1 MAESYGLNF
10 NLAMTTNEDG
20 VVDLGVHV
28 TDSDGLDLD
37 HKASGKDAMKVI
49 DELTSTL
56 TRELW
61 IVSDD
66 RKQKKDKEQAKKIK
80 KEREEREERAA
91 KLADLKSQAEE
102 IKKQIEEIEKDTKDA
117 KTVRT
122 SRPSYKSLLDQD
134 FARLLKLFS

>member
-49 DELTSTL
+49 NDITGTL
-56 TRELW
+56 TRELMA
-61 IVSDD
+61 VSNG
-66 RKQKKDKEQAKKIK
+66 RKQKKDKEQAEKLK
-80 KEREEREERAA
+80 KEREERSA
-91 KLADLKSQAEE
+91 KLAELKSQAEE
-102 IKKQIEEIEKDTKDA
+102 IKKQIEEIEKDTKYA

-122 SRPSYKSLLDQD
+122 SRPSYESLLDQD
-134 FARLLKLFS
+134 FARLLKIFG

>member
-49 DELTSTL
+49 NDITGTL
-56 TRELW
+56 TRELMD
-61 IVSDD
+61 VSNG
-66 RKQKKDKEQAKKIK
+66 RKQKKDKEKAEKLKK
-80 KEREEREERAA
+80 EREERAA
-91 KLADLKSQAEE
+91 KLAELKSQAEE

-122 SRPSYKSLLDQD
+122 SRPSYESLLDQD

>member
-37 HKASGKDAMKVI
+37 HKASGKDGMKVI
-49 DELTSTL
+49 NEITSTL
-56 TRELW
+56 TRELMA
-61 IVSDD
+61 VSNG
-66 RKQKKDKEQAKKIK
+66 RKQKKDKEQAEKLKK
-80 KEREEREERAA
+80 EREERAA

-102 IKKQIEEIEKDTKDA
+102 IKKQIEDIEKDAEPKR
-117 KTVRT
+117 TVRT
-122 SRPSYKSLLDQD
+122 SRPSYESLLDQD

>member
-10 NLAMTTNEDG
+10 NLAMTQNENG
-20 VVDLGVHV
+20 VIDLGVHI

-49 DELTSTL
+49 NDITGTL
-56 TRELW
+56 TRELMA
-61 IVSDD
+61 VSNG
-66 RKQKKDKEQAKKIK
+66 RKQKKDKEKAEKLKK
-80 KEREEREERAA
+80 EREERAA

-122 SRPSYKSLLDQD
+122 SRPSYESLLDQD
-134 FARLLKLFS
+134 FARLLKLFV

>member
-49 DELTSTL
+49 NDITGTL
-56 TRELW
+56 ARELMA
-61 IVSDD
+61 VSNG
-66 RKQKKDKEQAKKIK
+66 RKQKKDKEQAEKIK
-80 KEREEREERAA
+80 KEREERAA

-102 IKKQIEEIEKDTKDA
+102 IKKQIEEMENATKDT

-122 SRPSYKSLLDQD
+122 SRPSYESLLDQD
-134 FARLLKLFS
+134 FARLLKLFG

>member
-1 MAESYGLNF
+1 MVESYGLNF

-37 HKASGKDAMKVI
+37 HKASGKDGMKLI
-49 DELTSTL
+49 NDITGTL
-56 TRELW
+56 TRELMT
-61 IVSDD
+61 VSNG
-66 RKQKKDKEQAKKIK
+66 RKQKKDKEQAEKIK
-80 KEREEREERAA
+80 KEREERAA

-102 IKKQIEEIEKDTKDA
+102 IKKQIEEIENDTKDA

-122 SRPSYKSLLDQD
+122 SRPSYESLLDQD
-134 FARLLKLFS
+134 FARLLKLFG

>member
-28 TDSDGLDLD
+28 TDSEGLDLD

-61 IVSDD
+61 IASDD

-80 KEREEREERAA
+80 KEREERAA
-91 KLADLKSQAEE
+91 KLADLKSQAEG

-122 SRPSYKSLLDQD
+122 SRPSYESLLDQD

>member
-37 HKASGKDAMKVI
+37 HKASGKDGMKVI
-49 DELTSTL
+49 NEITSTL
-56 TRELW
+56 TREL
-61 IVSDD
+61 ITVSNG
-66 RKQKKDKEQAKKIK
+66 RKQKKDKEQAEKIK
-80 KEREEREERAA
+80 KEREERAA
-91 KLADLKSQAEE
+91 KLAELKSQAEE

-122 SRPSYKSLLDQD
+122 SRPSYESLLDQD
-134 FARLLKLFS
+134 FARLLKLFG

>member
-37 HKASGKDAMKVI
+37 HKASGKDAVKVI
-49 DELTSTL
+49 NDITGTL
-56 TRELW
+56 TRELMA
-61 IVSDD
+61 VSNG
-66 RKQKKDKEQAKKIK
+66 RKQKKDKEKAEKLKK
-80 KEREEREERAA
+80 EREERAA

-102 IKKQIEEIEKDTKDA
+102 IKKQIEEIEKDTNDA

-122 SRPSYKSLLDQD
+122 SRPSYESLLDQD
-134 FARLLKLFS
+134 FARLLKLFG

>member
-37 HKASGKDAMKVI
+37 HKASGKDAMKVV

-56 TRELW
+56 TRELMT
-61 IVSDD
+61 VSNG
-66 RKQKKDKEQAKKIK
+66 RKQKKDKEQAEKLKK
-80 KEREEREERAA
+80 EREERAA
-91 KLADLKSQAEE
+91 KLADLKSQAEK
-102 IKKQIEEIEKDTKDA
+102 IKKQIEDIEKDDEPKR
-117 KTVRT
+117 TVRT
-122 SRPSYKSLLDQD
+122 SRPSYESLLDQD
-134 FARLLKLFS
+134 FARLLKLFG

>member
-20 VVDLGVHV
+20 VVDLGIHV

-37 HKASGKDAMKVI
+37 YKASGKDVMKVI

-56 TRELW
+56 TRELVT
-61 IVSDD
+61 VSNG
-66 RKQKKDKEQAKKIK
+66 RKQKKDKEQAEKIK
-80 KEREEREERAA
+80 KEREERAA
-91 KLADLKSQAEE
+91 KLADLKSQAEK
-102 IKKQIEEIEKDTKDA
+102 IKKQIEEIEKDTKDT

-122 SRPSYKSLLDQD
+122 SRPSYESLLDQD
-134 FARLLKLFS
+134 FARLLKLFG

>member
-37 HKASGKDAMKVI
+37 HKASGKDGMKVI
-49 DELTSTL
+49 NEITSTL
-56 TRELW
+56 TRELMT
-61 IVSDD
+61 VSNG
-66 RKQKKDKEQAKKIK
+66 RKQKKDKEQAEKLKK
-80 KEREEREERAA
+80 EREERAA

-102 IKKQIEEIEKDTKDA
+102 IKKQIEDIEKDAEPKR
-117 KTVRT
+117 TVRT
-122 SRPSYKSLLDQD
+122 SCPSYESLLDQD
-134 FARLLKLFS
+134 FARLLKLFG

>member
-49 DELTSTL
+49 NDITGTL
-56 TRELW
+56 TRELMA
-61 IVSDD
+61 VSNG
-66 RKQKKDKEQAKKIK
+66 RKQKKDKEQAEKLKK
-80 KEREEREERAA
+80 EREERAA
-91 KLADLKSQAEE
+91 KLAELKSQAEE
-102 IKKQIEEIEKDTKDA
+102 IKKQIEEIEKDTKYA

-122 SRPSYKSLLDQD
+122 SRPSYESLLDQD
-134 FARLLKLFS
+134 FARLLKLFG

>member
-1 MAESYGLNF
+1 MAESYGLNC
-10 NLAMTTNEDG
+10 NLAMTINEDG

-56 TRELW
+56 MRELV
-61 IVSDD
+61 IVPYD

-80 KEREEREERAA
+80 KEREERAA

-122 SRPSYKSLLDQD
+122 SRPSYESLLDQD

>member
-49 DELTSTL
+49 NDITGTL
-56 TRELW
+56 TRELMA
-61 IVSDD
+61 VSNG
-66 RKQKKDKEQAKKIK
+66 RKQKKDKEKAEKLKK
-80 KEREEREERAA
+80 EREERAA
-91 KLADLKSQAEE
+91 KLSDLKAQAEE
-102 IKKQIEEIEKDTKDA
+102 IKKQIEEIEKDTRDA

-122 SRPSYKSLLDQD
+122 SRPSYESLLDQD
-134 FARLLKLFS
+134 FARLLKLFG

>member
-1 MAESYGLNF
+1 MVESYGLNF

-37 HKASGKDAMKVI
+37 HKASGKDAVKVI
-49 DELTSTL
+49 NDITGTL
-56 TRELW
+56 TRELMA
-61 IVSDD
+61 VSNG
-66 RKQKKDKEQAKKIK
+66 RKQKKDKEKSEKLKK
-80 KEREEREERAA
+80 EREERAA

-117 KTVRT
+117 KTVRA
-122 SRPSYKSLLDQD
+122 SRPSYESLLDQD
-134 FARLLKLFS
+134 FARLLKLFG

>member
-10 NLAMTTNEDG
+10 NLAMTENEDG

-80 KEREEREERAA
+80 KEREERAA

-122 SRPSYKSLLDQD
+122 SRSSYESLLDQD
-134 FARLLKLFS
+134 FARLLKLFG